1 MDKRKVYI
9 IGVTGAMATAVAKE
23 MQGKQIDAIIVDD
36 LNDLDKQECQETIKI
51 KNIYVPTITERLYD
65 QKPIYKNT
73 PGCMPKK
80 EVGNKRT
87 DTITGDI
94 NKPFIIFD

>member
-80 EVGNKRT
+80 GGRKQKNRYNNRRYK
-87 DTITGDI
+87 
-94 NKPFIIFD
+94 